1 LRRTWAG
8 QRFTSRRYFED
19 ATQHLVGRERT
30 QRACHRQLV
39 RSAVAFRRV
48 NSTVICL
55 AVATDMKAI
64 LTAVVLNFLVPVVC
78 VAQRSATPSTPPPE
92 IVTTIRRL
100 TRSWDKAMVK
110 RDVAF
115 LDGILADDYVI
126 SGLSKPQ
133 YLHLIKSSDI
143 KYTSFDRQVLSV
155 RVYGDTVL
163 ALGRTNVNVQSSPGG
178 WFSSTFDFMDVWVKQ
193 QGRWRCV
200 ATSAEEIVQTYQ
212 KEEIVHFGPEVKAS
226 LVIVFKPDVTNDQVE
241 DFRRNVLQVLSSDE
255 GERNYLSGIRE
266 YLRSLPIEKHEAVAI
281 TFHKDITIDQRTA
294 IIDRVKSSPLVFK
307 VFEDI
312 APASVK
318 LNQ

>member
-1 LRRTWAG
+1 
-8 QRFTSRRYFED
+8 
-19 ATQHLVGRERT
+19 
-30 QRACHRQLV
+30 
-39 RSAVAFRRV
+39 
-48 NSTVICL
+48 
-55 AVATDMKAI
+55 MKSI
-64 LTAVVLNFLVPVVC
+64 LTIVAVNLLLAMVC
-78 VAQRSATPSTPPPE
+78 VAQQSTAPSTPSPAIAGE
-92 IVTTIRRL
+92 IRKL
-100 TRSWDKAMVK
+100 TRSWDQAMVK
-110 RDVAF
+110 RDLVF

-126 SGLSKPQ
+126 SGLSKPK
-133 YLHLIKSSDI
+133 YLQLIKSSDI

-163 ALGRTNVNVQSSPGG
+163 ASGRTNLNGQSSPGG

-226 LVIVFKPDVTNDQVE
+226 LVIVFKSDVTDNQVE
-241 DFRRNVLQVLSSDE
+241 DFRRDVLQVLSSDE
-255 GERNYLSGIRE
+255 SERNYLSGIRE

-281 TFHKDITIDQRTA
+281 TFHKDITNEQRSA
-294 IIDRVKSSPLVFK
+294 IIDRVKSSPLVLK

-318 LNQ
+318 LKQ